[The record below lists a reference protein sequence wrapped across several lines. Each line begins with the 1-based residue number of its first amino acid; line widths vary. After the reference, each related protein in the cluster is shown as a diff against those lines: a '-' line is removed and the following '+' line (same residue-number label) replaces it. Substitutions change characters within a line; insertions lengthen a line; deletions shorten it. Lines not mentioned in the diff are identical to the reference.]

1 MMMNKNS
8 MDLYFAQEALNNA
21 MQTNENQI
29 FLSVSTSDSERIRNH
44 VIDFG
49 SSQELSLSGNP
60 LVLPNG
66 AMLTFLLTDSQ
77 VSGGHSGNT
86 YVINCFDETNYSY
99 INELVSSWTLLQN
112 HNAVFVSID

>member
-1 MMMNKNS
+1 MNS
-8 MDLYFAQEALNNA
+8 MVQYFAQEALNNA

-29 FLSVSTSDSERIRNH
+29 FLSASTSDSERIRNH
-44 VIDFG
+44 VIDLG

-77 VSGGHSGNT
+77 VSGGHSGNA
-86 YVINCFDETNYSY
+86 YVINCFDETKSY
-99 INELVSSWTLLQN
+99 INELVSSWTILKK
-112 HNAVFVSID
+112 HKAVFFSI

>member
-1 MMMNKNS
+1 MVQ
-8 MDLYFAQEALNNA
+8 YFAQEALNDA

-29 FLSVSTSDSERIRNH
+29 FLSASTSDSERIRNH
-44 VIDFG
+44 VIDLG
-49 SSQELSLSGNP
+49 NSQELSLSGNP

-86 YVINCFDETNYSY
+86 YVINCFDETNSY
-99 INELVSSWTLLQN
+99 INELVSSWTMLKK
-112 HNAVFVSID
+112 HKAVFVSID